1 MRKLIMALLV
11 ITLLGVVAYSQRA
24 RIAERMSWSWA

>member
-1 MRKLIMALLV
+1 MKKLIIALVV

-24 RIAERMSWSWA
+24 RIAERMS